1 MPFASGSRRHHA
13 QRAAAFAVVV
23 ATLVTACSRKQ
34 DTAQDVDPAAT
45 APPASPAAAADPSA
59 PSRPKIVILGDSLT
73 AGYGL
78 LESQAFP
85 SVLQK
90 KIDAEGYK
98 FEVENAGVSGDTTA
112 GGLRRL
118 DWALQGNVRIL
129 VVALGGNDGLRGL
142 SVADMQTNLTE
153 IITRGRER
161 GAMVILAGMEAPP
174 NYGNEYAASFRRA
187 YSDIAR
193 QQRVLLMP
201 FLLDGVAGH
210 ADLNQADG
218 IHPNERGAEIVADH
232 VWVVLKPVLDQI
244 PTS

>member
-1 MPFASGSRRHHA
+1 MLCVSGQRHD
-13 QRAAAFAVVV
+13 RWGAAAALLLFA
-23 ATLVTACSRKQ
+23 ALLVTACGSKQ
-34 DTAQDVDPAAT
+34 DTTSRGEETGVPA
-45 APPASPAAAADPSA
+45 PSA
-59 PSRPKIVILGDSLT
+59 TSSADTSGSSRPRIVILGDSLT

-85 SVLQK
+85 AVLQQRL
-90 KIDAEGYK
+90 DAEGYQ

-118 DWALQGNVRIL
+118 DWALQGNVKLL

-142 SVADMQTNLTE
+142 SVADMKSNLIE

-161 GAMVILAGMEAPP
+161 GAMVVLAGMEAPP
-174 NYGNEYAASFRRA
+174 NYGREYAASFRQVYR
-187 YSDIAR
+187 DVAR

-201 FLLDGVAGH
+201 FLLDDVAGH

-218 IHPNERGAEIVADH
+218 IHPNQRGAQIVADH
-232 VWVVLKPVLDQI
+232 VWAVLKPVLDQI
-244 PTS
+244 PSS

>member
-1 MPFASGSRRHHA
+1 MPFASGLRRGRSL
-13 QRAAAFAVVV
+13 RAAAPLLIA
-23 ATLVTACSRKQ
+23 ALLASSCSRKQ
-34 DTAQDVDPAAT
+34 ETSPEGNPAA
-45 APPASPAAAADPSA
+45 APASASAAADPNA

-78 LESQAFP
+78 LESQSFP
-85 SVLQK
+85 AVLQRK
-90 KIDAEGYK
+90 LDAEGYH

-118 DWALQGNVRIL
+118 DWALQGNARIL

-142 SVADMQTNLTE
+142 SVADMQANLTE
-153 IITRGRER
+153 IITRGRNR

-174 NYGNEYAASFRRA
+174 NYGSEYAVSFRRV
-187 YSDIAR
+187 YRDVAR

-201 FLLDGVAGH
+201 FLLDGVAGN

-232 VWVVLKPVLDQI
+232 VWTVLRPVLDQI